1 MADPLTHA
9 MRARDL
15 SLTLAILT
23 QMQQSMSP
31 GEITNHILVRTVRL
45 AWEEGDAAAAR
56 WLLYHGSSWLD
67 RCWCGR

>member
-9 MRARDL
+9 MRARNL
-15 SLTLAILT
+15 PLALAILT

-31 GEITNHILVRTVRL
+31 GEITNHILVRTERL

-56 WLLYHGSSWLD
+56 WLLRHGSSWLD
-67 RCWCGR
+67 RGRCGR